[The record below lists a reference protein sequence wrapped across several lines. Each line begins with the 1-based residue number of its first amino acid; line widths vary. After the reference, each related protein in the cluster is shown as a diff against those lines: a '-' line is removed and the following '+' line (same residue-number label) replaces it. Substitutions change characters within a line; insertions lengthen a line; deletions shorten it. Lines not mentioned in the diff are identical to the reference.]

1 MHFIALLVALVIAA
15 GPAVAQSAPPSS
27 CTNIVDGSDPARIFH
42 LARGHGSAEIGTDS
56 RGDPKIDGRMHG
68 ARYQIYF
75 YGCKNGEQCSSVQF
89 RAGFTQQAK
98 QTVERMNEWNVSKRF
113 GKAAIDKEGDATIE
127 LNVNLRG
134 GVCNANFDETV
145 GWWSTVLREFLQF
158 INFKT

>member
-1 MHFIALLVALVIAA
+1 MHFIALLVALLIAA
-15 GPAVAQSAPPSS
+15 GAAAAQSTPSS

-75 YGCKNGEQCSSVQF
+75 YGCKNGEQCTSVQF

-98 QTVERMNEWNVSKRF
+98 QTIERMNEWNVAKRF
-113 GKAAIDKEGDATIE
+113 GKAAIDKDGDATIE
-127 LNVNLRG
+127 MNINLRG
-134 GVCNANFDETV
+134 GVCNANFDETI

>member
-1 MHFIALLVALVIAA
+1 MHFLVVLLALVISVAPVA
-15 GPAVAQSAPPSS
+15 AQSPPPS
-27 CTNIVDGSDPARIFH
+27 CTNIVDGSDPSRVFH
-42 LARGHGSAEIGTDS
+42 LARGHGSAEISTDS

-75 YGCKNGEQCSSVQF
+75 YGCQNGEKCSSVQF
-89 RAGFTQQAK
+89 RAGVTQQVK

-113 GKAAIDKEGDATIE
+113 GKAAIDKSGDATIE

-145 GWWSTVLREFLQF
+145 GWWSTVLREFLTF
-158 INFKT
+158 IDFKT